1 MCLPVDYTVIMRRL
15 CLPPCLLPVNPT
27 LPMQLKAS
35 IWSQTNDSTL
45 IPNPPANP
53 SEQSLAGLSDATDG
67 EEQLIAESHPSREH
81 WPAWMPPAVSKLEAY
96 STSPRWKGAILLWL
110 ELEEKLGY
118 PYGQVN
124 KIIFC

>member
-1 MCLPVDYTVIMRRL
+1 MPFAS
-15 CLPPCLLPVNPT
+15 PPDIADATQGIDLVSNQSHP
-27 LPMQLKAS
+27 
-35 IWSQTNDSTL
+35 NDSTL
-45 IPNPPANP
+45 IPNPPANL

-67 EEQLIAESHPSREH
+67 VEQLIAESHPSCEH
-81 WPAWMPPAVSKLEAY
+81 WPSWMPPAVSKLEAY
-96 STSPRWKGAILLWL
+96 STCPRWKGAILLWL